1 MQIAY
6 FIGRVKIEENIKFMK
21 AFKIIL
27 GILLIL
33 GGLGN
38 FRDVGKLGSSGE
50 LLGYMF
56 ATMLFIIVGG
66 FLLYSGLKPKPPNM
80 SILGED
86 EK

>member
-1 MQIAY
+1 
-6 FIGRVKIEENIKFMK
+6 MK

-38 FRDVGKLGSSGE
+38 LRDVVRVGSGPE

-56 ATMLFIIVGG
+56 ATMLFIIVGA
-66 FLLYSGLKPKPPNM
+66 FLLYSGVKPKPPNM
-80 SILGED
+80 SITGED
-86 EK
+86 DK